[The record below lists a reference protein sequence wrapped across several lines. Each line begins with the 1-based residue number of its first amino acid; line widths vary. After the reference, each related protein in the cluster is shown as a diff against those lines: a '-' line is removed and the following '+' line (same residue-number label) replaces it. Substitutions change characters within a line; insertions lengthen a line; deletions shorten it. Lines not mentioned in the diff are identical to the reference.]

1 MAQQP
6 LGKPEGT
13 KNQKARAMSV
23 MKLKQKLENPFVL
36 VAQGFVV
43 GVILFWA
50 TLSSD
55 DSNAQPPAQTVA
67 AVSTAPHA
75 QS

>member
-1 MAQQP
+1 MA
-6 LGKPEGT
+6 EGT
-13 KNQKARAMSV
+13 ENQKASAMSV
-23 MKLKQKLENPFVL
+23 MKLKQKLENPFAL

-50 TLSSD
+50 TLSD
-55 DSNAQPPAQTVA
+55 DSNAQPPAQSAATVA
-67 AVSTAPHA
+67 AAPYT